1 MSETKLIYKAIAG
14 VMSENLYIKRGSA
27 GQGTGVLYDEVISVL
42 KPFLVKYGIVVMVDF
57 ISDTCREAGQK
68 KNYVFEGV
76 FEVHYI
82 CVEDGSRHTSKI
94 VAHSMDAGDKAP
106 GKAITYAA
114 KISHVKVFGFET
126 GLNDEGRAEEKDTNF
141 ISKEQHKEL
150 YTLMVVN
157 NVYTDK
163 ANKIMKAFNVSSL
176 ETVKASKFEAIKA
189 KL

>member
-1 MSETKLIYKAIAG
+1 MSDSPLIYNAIAG

-27 GQGTGVLYDEVISVL
+27 GQGTGVLYDEVISIL
-42 KPFLVKYGIVVMVDF
+42 KPLLVKHKIVVMIDF
-57 ISDTCREAGQK
+57 ISDTSREAGQK
-68 KNYVFEGV
+68 KNYVYEGV

-82 CVEDGSRHTSKI
+82 CTIDGSRHTSKI

-126 GLNDEGRAEEKDTNF
+126 GINDEGRADERDTNF
-141 ISKEQHKEL
+141 ISKDQHKEL
-150 YTLMVVN
+150 YTRMVVGGS
-157 NVYTDK
+157 YTTK
-163 ANKIMKAFNVSSL
+163 AVKVMKAFNISDI
-176 ETVKASKFEAIKA
+176 ETIKASKFSEIMG